1 LLYETNGKQDES
13 RKAYEEVLKMQ
24 PDNAIALNNIAY
36 AKADEGVDLDQAL
49 TLAERARTK
58 RPDDP
63 NVIDTVGLI
72 FVKKNLTDDG
82 LRLLRELVA
91 RVPSNPTFHLHLAMA
106 LYQKG
111 DKIEAKK
118 ELQTAQRFGP
128 TAREQVR
135 IRELMAKI
143 G

>member
-1 LLYETNGKQDES
+1 
-13 RKAYEEVLKMQ
+13 
-24 PDNAIALNNIAY
+24 
-36 AKADEGVDLDQAL
+36 L
-49 TLAERARTK
+49 TLAERARSK

-91 RVPSNPTFHLHLAMA
+91 RVPANPTYHLHLAMA

-111 DKIEAKK
+111 DKSEAKK
-118 ELQTAQRFGP
+118 ELQTAQRYGP
-128 TAREQVR
+128 TDKEQQR